1 MMVGRISICCAI
13 LSCISGFLS
22 VTPGSYIIIGAVK
35 IPKSVWYSAWSLM
48 LVWSL
53 VSTKM
58 VLLNHDC
65 LEALSKNLPSA
76 ISV

>member
-1 MMVGRISICCAI
+1 M
-13 LSCISGFLS
+13 
-22 VTPGSYIIIGAVK
+22 
-35 IPKSVWYSAWSLM
+35 PKSVWYSAWSLM

>member
-1 MMVGRISICCAI
+1 M
-13 LSCISGFLS
+13 
-22 VTPGSYIIIGAVK
+22 
-35 IPKSVWYSAWSLM
+35 PKSVWYSAWSLM

-58 VLLNHDC
+58 VFLNHGSFFTR
-65 LEALSKNLPSA
+65 SKNLPSA